1 MSSAR
6 SSKRSRARRPAT
18 VHKPKGSFHARVQ
31 QVGADHFGIICV
43 DGAKRRSKWML
54 ADFFGKVLIPP
65 TFLDH
70 TRPALD
76 DAIAAIRQAAAKFD
90 LHDLIAAVE
99 RTGRYHRVVQ
109 RAFAAAG
116 FEARV
121 IHPFATKQFR
131 QPANPDNKTDDT
143 DLLALHC
150 AAVTGFA
157 LTETLLDETWQTLQ
171 LVVRHRRN
179 LVRKSTALCCQI
191 REHLDAAYPGLA
203 DRFSKFWESQTAWHL
218 LRHFDSATALLAAG
232 RQGLDRSLRQAGIQF
247 HRKTLDPLLE
257 WAAQA
262 APPDVAAARHRAIAL
277 ALDDDR
283 TGKAQEIQALEGEAC
298 GLLAATPY
306 VLLLSFPGVGVVSAA
321 EFAGEMGPIGH
332 YPTAKAITGRAGLCP
347 ARYQSDKVD
356 LSSGPL
362 RRSANHSLRAAIL
375 TIADNL
381 VACNRHFNVLAHRWQ
396 QAGKDPRHTRVQ
408 VACRFCRIAYHMV
421 AGGQVFRHPAVQ
433 GRHYILDKLTAFHRE
448 HDSPAAGQLADLQA
462 AVGQLPRAEYQ
473 AEAAPLHEELQ
484 RIQQGRRRGPQLLGD
499 ILPLVL
505 ARLGVGAVQSMASGE
520 KDPR

>member
-6 SSKRSRARRPAT
+6 SSKRSRVRRPAT

-31 QVGADHFGIICV
+31 QVGADHFGIVCV

-54 ADFFGKVLIPP
+54 ADFFGKVLVPP

-76 DAIAAIRQAAAKFD
+76 AAIAAIRAAATE
-90 LHDLIAAVE
+90 HDLRDLVAAVE

-109 RAFAAAG
+109 QAFTAAG

-157 LTETLLDETWQTLQ
+157 LTETLLDERWQTLL

-179 LVRKSTALCCQI
+179 IVQKTSALCCQI

-203 DRFSKFWESQTAWHL
+203 DHFSKFWESQAAWHL
-218 LRHFDSATALLAAG
+218 LRHFDSAAALLAAG
-232 RQGLDRSLRQAGIQF
+232 RDGLDRSLRQAGVQF
-247 HRKTLDPLLE
+247 RGKTLDVVLD

-283 TGKAQEIQALEGEAC
+283 TRKGQEIQALEREAG

-332 YPTAKAITGRAGLCP
+332 YPTAKALTGRAGVCP

-362 RRSANHSLRAAIL
+362 RRSGNRSLRAAIL

-381 VACNRHFNVLAHRWQ
+381 VACNHYFNALAHRWQ

-408 VACRFCRIAYHMV
+408 VACRFCRIAFHMV

-448 HDSPAAGQLADLQA
+448 HDSPAARQLADLQA

-473 AEAAPLHEELQ
+473 AEAAPLYEELQ
-484 RIQQGRRRGPQLLGD
+484 RIQEGRRRGPQLLGD

-505 ARLGVGAVQSMASGE
+505 ARLGVGAVQSTASGE